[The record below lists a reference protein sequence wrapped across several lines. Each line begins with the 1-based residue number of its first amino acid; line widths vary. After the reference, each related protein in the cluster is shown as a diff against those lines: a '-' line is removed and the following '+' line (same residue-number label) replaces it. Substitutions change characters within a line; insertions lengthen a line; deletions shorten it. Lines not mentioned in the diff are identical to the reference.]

1 MHNNLVMKCG
11 CACHNC
17 KLLLNYDTLNHVLSE
32 KLGNNSLN
40 HNYIIKSQKA
50 YLMNKYY
57 FHSETCKYINTF
69 IKKVIM
75 N

>member
-17 KLLLNYDTLNHVLSE
+17 KLLLNYDILNHVLSY
-32 KLGNNSLN
+32 KLGNDSLN

-50 YLMNKYY
+50 YLTSKYY
-57 FHSETCKYINTF
+57 FLILRHVSTYIYSL
-69 IKKVIM
+69 KR
-75 N
+75 